1 MRFSKKEL
9 RFSSF
14 ASFPTTWNTKYLYI
28 ATDTNAIYF
37 WNGSSYVSLWWWAA
51 NISNLVNVALSWWDY
66 TDIQSAIDSIT
77 DATADNRYVIIINP
91 WEYTA
96 DNITLT
102 DYIYL
107 QGTETA
113 AVYLNNKSLN
123 TTAITFAPNV
133 SGIFNMTLDVDY
145 DNLTSSIPVLDIDSW
160 FHTISRV
167 TVLAD
172 KTVWDYAWSV
182 LDLAWWN
189 VTCDNFR
196 PEVTTTDSS
205 AGTVNI
211 QNIINISGSNVTLK
225 LTSCNI
231 RGENND
237 SNDIIAWLGVWTWIS
252 GIDVRMLR
260 SEMAIDQNWNGVAAC
275 FYSLWDLS
283 GFRIFYSSLDIDV
296 TGSWDAYGWY
306 LDSASNASTVIST
319 WNAYDLSTTG
329 AGTMYWTFVNTWDSW
344 ESRFDDIIADDYYTW
359 AWSFNYFTLLQDG
372 VTKTATNIDFCAEKI
387 CALDANW
394 LTIEDDGG
402 NTALFVEDW

>member
-167 TVLAD
+167 RVLAD
-172 KTVWDYAWSV
+172 KTVW
-182 LDLAWWN
+182 
-189 VTCDNFR
+189 
-196 PEVTTTDSS
+196 
-205 AGTVNI
+205 
-211 QNIINISGSNVTLK
+211 
-225 LTSCNI
+225 
-231 RGENND
+231 
-237 SNDIIAWLGVWTWIS
+237 
-252 GIDVRMLR
+252 
-260 SEMAIDQNWNGVAAC
+260 
-275 FYSLWDLS
+275 
-283 GFRIFYSSLDIDV
+283 
-296 TGSWDAYGWY
+296 
-306 LDSASNASTVIST
+306 
-319 WNAYDLSTTG
+319 
-329 AGTMYWTFVNTWDSW
+329 
-344 ESRFDDIIADDYYTW
+344 
-359 AWSFNYFTLLQDG
+359 
-372 VTKTATNIDFCAEKI
+372 
-387 CALDANW
+387 
-394 LTIEDDGG
+394 
-402 NTALFVEDW
+402 